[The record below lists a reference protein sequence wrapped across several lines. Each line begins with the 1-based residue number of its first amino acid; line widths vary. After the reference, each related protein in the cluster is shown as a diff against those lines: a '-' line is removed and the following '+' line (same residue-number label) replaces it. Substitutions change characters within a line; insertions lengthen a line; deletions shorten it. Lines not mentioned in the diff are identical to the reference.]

1 MNSASRAC
9 IWTKSLVVV
18 LTVAIVL
25 VSFPGYV
32 ANATG
37 TRVYVGHRA
46 RLSAQIPV
54 SWTVPSDGRA
64 DYAGEDGFVVS
75 ASIPGNDLQDACD
88 NATQSWNWGDIRSRL
103 EREHGEDTCLLE
115 GQLNGRELRG
125 VVLVHPAPFNVSG
138 QTFGFVE
145 LIADPDHF
153 DAIRS
158 SVSFDPADVT
168 PQLYAESV
176 LDIIEARAWY
186 APDVDWDLVRDG
198 PLGMLE
204 NAESYDDVHWVIRQA
219 LQRLRD
225 WGDNH
230 SFFVSYDQ
238 TLEDRVLPD
247 TGMIL
252 QGRVVYLVFPDGP
265 AGRAGIQTGDTIE
278 AVNGERFNGTRW
290 IEELVG
296 LGATLT
302 VSRHGEAA
310 PFEVEVIPGSF
321 SPYLKPIATPI
332 DDVGYVELFT
342 DVGADQIQ
350 YATDANDGIARI
362 QDDVACGWILDLRRN
377 GGGGYFSMT
386 IGTEALLQDG
396 NLLSFVRR
404 DGTVAG
410 RVDLH
415 AGSMYQDGLE
425 LTGNLDDVPR
435 ADRVA
440 PGTPIAVLIG
450 PATASAAE
458 ATAVAYIGQPNTRLF
473 GEKSGG
479 YTVGNNGYLLF
490 DGARLILAESTY
502 VDGNGNQHIGG
513 IVPDEVVK
521 TDLQV
526 YGTTDD
532 PVIQAASVWLREQS
546 GCDMATPV
554 P

>member
-1 MNSASRAC
+1 
-9 IWTKSLVVV
+9 
-18 LTVAIVL
+18 
-25 VSFPGYV
+25 
-32 ANATG
+32 
-37 TRVYVGHRA
+37 
-46 RLSAQIPV
+46 
-54 SWTVPSDGRA
+54 
-64 DYAGEDGFVVS
+64 
-75 ASIPGNDLQDACD
+75 
-88 NATQSWNWGDIRSRL
+88 
-103 EREHGEDTCLLE
+103 
-115 GQLNGRELRG
+115 
-125 VVLVHPAPFNVSG
+125 
-138 QTFGFVE
+138 
-145 LIADPDHF
+145 
-153 DAIRS
+153 
-158 SVSFDPADVT
+158 
-168 PQLYAESV
+168 
-176 LDIIEARAWY
+176 
-186 APDVDWDLVRDG
+186 
-198 PLGMLE
+198 
-204 NAESYDDVHWVIRQA
+204 
-219 LQRLRD
+219 
-225 WGDNH
+225 
-230 SFFVSYDQ
+230 
-238 TLEDRVLPD
+238 
-247 TGMIL
+247 
-252 QGRVVYLVFPDGP
+252 RVVYLVFPDGP